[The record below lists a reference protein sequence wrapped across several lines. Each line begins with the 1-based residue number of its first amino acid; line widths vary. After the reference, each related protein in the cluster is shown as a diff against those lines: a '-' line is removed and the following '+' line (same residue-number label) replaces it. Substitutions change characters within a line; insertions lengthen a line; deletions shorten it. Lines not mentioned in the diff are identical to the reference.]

1 MAATSRRVARSGSHN
16 RVHVDHERHERG
28 RRQLQRPPARQ
39 RSARPRPHPQL
50 EFFKRPDPQ
59 LVALNNPP
67 RRPTG
72 GSSRA
77 TLAALCPGCSRAHRH
92 PAVSTPALASSALV
106 ASSSRTVMTPQTLS
120 SAHGADDDRRPAT
133 AMRDEAR
140 AQPTLGRRTLGTNT
154 RRPPDDALA
163 PASLGR
169 SESPGSRSRTVRIRR
184 ELGASGDAANK
195 GAATLRLA
203 SRVGGCSV
211 SSNSAASGRSNRCA
225 KTAPLPRSRSLAPR
239 SCSWSQAS
247 VRCARAETPASL
259 AKRLSG
265 TMSRVGRST
274 LRFVLGRR
282 IPTRCSASASG
293 STRISISGP
302 DRGLGHH
309 VRDGRDQGRRHPER
323 LRRDGA
329 PGRRGASDA
338 PRSRR
343 RGRAPSCR
351 VRPRS

>member
-211 SSNSAASGRSNRCA
+211 SSNSAARGR
-225 KTAPLPRSRSLAPR
+225 
-239 SCSWSQAS
+239 
-247 VRCARAETPASL
+247 
-259 AKRLSG
+259 
-265 TMSRVGRST
+265 
-274 LRFVLGRR
+274 
-282 IPTRCSASASG
+282 
-293 STRISISGP
+293 
-302 DRGLGHH
+302 
-309 VRDGRDQGRRHPER
+309 
-323 LRRDGA
+323 
-329 PGRRGASDA
+329 PGRRAKQLLCREQESRPALLLVLPSARASCASRDARSSREVA
-338 PRSRR
+338 PRHALAH
-343 RGRAPSCR
+343 RAVHAALRARKPISTRCCGER
-351 VRPRS
+351 